1 MNTET
6 TDITDIQGWVLY
18 DADCP
23 FCCRL
28 ANWGRRTLQRRRL
41 ALEPLQTPWV
51 RQRLQMPETQLLAE
65 MRFLLPD
72 GKCFGGADALLEIA
86 RHVWWARPV
95 RLFARIPAV
104 RSGLRAAYRWVAAK
118 RGCTGAHCAQHARR
132 SHELGIRLRF
142 GHLLPLMLLLIGAF
156 ALRPLLAPWMWMWAI
171 ALALYAGL
179 KWISLRPAAAGKN
192 IPPSGRRR
200 VWAYLMA
207 WPGMDAAAFLNR
219 ERRSA
224 MPQRHE
230 WISAVIKMTAGAILL
245 WGIARLAIRTDPLI
259 AGWIGMVGMICM
271 LHFGLFDLLSV
282 AWRRHGVRAE
292 PIMCKP
298 LTATSLAELWGR
310 RWNRA
315 FSDLA
320 NPLVFRPLRRR
331 TNAVVALVLTFALS
345 GLVHELVIS
354 LPAGGGYGLPT
365 CYFLIQ
371 AAGILIERSRP
382 GRRLH
387 LGIGMRG
394 RAFMLAFL
402 VLPLPLLFPPVFI
415 RHVILPMLAS
425 IGAT

>member
-1 MNTET
+1 MKTE
-6 TDITDIQGWVLY
+6 ITDIADIEGWVLY

-23 FCCRL
+23 FCRRL

-41 ALEPLQTPWV
+41 TLEPLQTPWV
-51 RQRLQMPETQLLAE
+51 RQRLRMPEAQLLAE

-72 GKCFGGADALLEIA
+72 GRCFGGAEALLEIA
-86 RHVWWARPV
+86 RHVWWARPI
-95 RLFARIPAV
+95 RLFARVPGVRPA
-104 RSGLRAAYRWVAAK
+104 LHAAYRWVAAN
-118 RGCTGAHCAQHARR
+118 RGCTGGRCAQRLERTHG
-132 SHELGIRLRF
+132 HTIRLRF
-142 GHLLPLMLLLIGAF
+142 GDWLPLMLLLMAAF
-156 ALRPLLAPWMWMWAI
+156 SLRPILARWMWMWAI
-171 ALALYAGL
+171 AMALFAGL
-179 KWISLRPAAAGKN
+179 KWISLRLPAVATNA
-192 IPPSGRRR
+192 PPPRRR
-200 VWAYLMA
+200 LLAYLLA
-207 WPGMDAAAFLNR
+207 WPGMDAAAFLNG

-224 MPQRHE
+224 APGQRE
-230 WISAVIKMTAGAILL
+230 WISAVMKITAGAMLL
-245 WGIARLAIRTDPLI
+245 WGIARLLIGTDPLI

-282 AWRRHGVRAE
+282 AWRRRGVRAV

-331 TNAVVALVLTFALS
+331 TNTVAATVVTFALS
-345 GLVHELVIS
+345 GLLHELVIS

-365 CYFLIQ
+365 GYFLLQ
-371 AAGILIERSRP
+371 AVGVLIERSRP
-382 GRRLH
+382 GRRFR
-387 LGIGMRG
+387 LGTGTRG
-394 RAFMLAFL
+394 RVFMLLFL

-415 RHVILPMLAS
+415 RHVILPLLSS